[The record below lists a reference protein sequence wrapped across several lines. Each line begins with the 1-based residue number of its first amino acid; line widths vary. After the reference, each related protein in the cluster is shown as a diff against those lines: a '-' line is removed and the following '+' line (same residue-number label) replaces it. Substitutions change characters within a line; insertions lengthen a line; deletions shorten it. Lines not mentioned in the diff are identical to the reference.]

1 MEDCCENVTRAEK
14 EKAFGE
20 EMGMDLVDL
29 VDGFTL
35 FDEII

>member
-1 MEDCCENVTRAEK
+1 MTRAEK

-29 VDGFTL
+29 LDGFTS
-35 FDEII
+35 FD

>member
-1 MEDCCENVTRAEK
+1 MTRAEK

-20 EMGMDLVDL
+20 EMSMDLVDL

>member
-1 MEDCCENVTRAEK
+1 MTSSEK

-29 VDGFTL
+29 LDGLTS
-35 FDEII
+35 FDQII